1 MLGTIAANGE
11 VIPVPDANGNPPMFD
26 FFGLGQPGA
35 TPSAQQAILGEEGDQ
50 GDQVNGGHEA
60 QQENPNG
67 GQKLMEIL
75 PVPQQVL

>member
-1 MLGTIAANGE
+1 MQMEILPCLI
-11 VIPVPDANGNPPMFD
+11 
-26 FFGLGQPGA
+26 FFCLGQPGVI
-35 TPSAQQAILGEEGDQ
+35 PSAQHAILGEEGDQ
-50 GDQVNGGHEA
+50 GDQVDGGHEA